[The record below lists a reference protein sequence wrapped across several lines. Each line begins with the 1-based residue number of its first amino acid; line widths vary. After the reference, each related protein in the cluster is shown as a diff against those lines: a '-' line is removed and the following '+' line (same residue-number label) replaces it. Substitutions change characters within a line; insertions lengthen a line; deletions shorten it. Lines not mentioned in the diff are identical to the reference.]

1 MSPESR
7 DELIELLVRE
17 AYVERQ
23 VTLSSGKVSD
33 YYLDCRPV
41 MLLPRGSYLAGEL
54 MLDLI
59 AAEGIEQIG
68 GMAVA
73 AIPVISS
80 IISAAHRRNIA
91 LRGCFVRKET
101 KAHGMQKRIEGAFKP
116 GLKTAVLDDA
126 VTTGGST
133 LEALAALR
141 EAGANVT
148 HSFALVDRNEGGRET
163 LTRAGVKYRFVIDA
177 HEIRSAARSKK

>member
-1 MSPESR
+1 MTSEFR
-7 DELIELLVRE
+7 DELVQILVRE

-59 AAEGIEQIG
+59 AAEGIEQIA

-80 IISAAHRRNIA
+80 IIAAAHRRNIP
-91 LRGCFVRKET
+91 LRGSFVRKET

-133 LEALAALR
+133 LEALAVLR

-148 HSFALVDRNEGGRET
+148 HSFALVDRNEGGREA
-163 LTRAGVKYRFVIDA
+163 LTNAGLKYRFVIDA
-177 HEIRSAARSKK
+177 NEIRSTARSQK

>member
-1 MSPESR
+1 MSSESR
-7 DELIELLVRE
+7 DELIQILVRE

-23 VTLSSGKVSD
+23 VTLASGKISD

-59 AAEGIEQIG
+59 AAEGIEQIS

-80 IISAAHRRNIA
+80 IIAAAYRRNIP
-91 LRGCFVRKET
+91 LRGSFVRKET
-101 KAHGMQKRIEGAFKP
+101 KSHGMQKRIEGAFKP
-116 GLKTAVLDDA
+116 ELKTAVLDDA

-133 LEALAALR
+133 LEALALLR
-141 EAGANVT
+141 EAGAKVT
-148 HSFALVDRNEGGRET
+148 HSFALVDRNEGGREA
-163 LTRAGVKYRFVIDA
+163 LTNAGVTYQFVIDA
-177 HEIRSAARSKK
+177 NEIRAAARSRN

>member
-1 MSPESR
+1 MSAESR
-7 DELIELLVRE
+7 DELIEILVRE

-59 AAEGIEQIG
+59 VAEGIEQIA

-80 IISAAHRRNIA
+80 IIAAAHRRNVP
-91 LRGCFVRKET
+91 LRGSFVRKEA
-101 KAHGMQKRIEGAFKP
+101 KSHGMQKRIEGAFKP

-133 LEALAALR
+133 LEALAVLR

-148 HSFALVDRNEGGRET
+148 HSFALVDRNEGGREA
-163 LTRAGVKYRFVIDA
+163 LTGAGLKYQFIIDA
-177 HEIRSAARSKK
+177 NEIRSTARAKK